1 MDTMMALRAHRR
13 GGPETLVYEPAPMP
27 SPADDEVLVA
37 VHAAA
42 ITFTELT
49 WDQTWTDADGAD
61 RTPII
66 PSHEVSG
73 TVAAVGSDVTDLA
86 IGDDVYGL
94 IDFGRDGAAAQF
106 VAVPASAL
114 AAKPSGVSHAE
125 AATLP
130 LAALTAWQALVD
142 YASLAPGESVLVH
155 GGAGGVG
162 VYGIQIAGLRG
173 ARVIATGRPEQEDFI
188 RGLGAHEFIDFTA
201 VAFDDVLTDL
211 DVVLDPVGGD
221 TLTRSFRVLRAG
233 GRLVTLSSP
242 PPPDL
247 ANQFGVEATFFIVQ
261 PDRAELIDL
270 ARFVDGGSL
279 RPVISQVFE
288 LPDGRAAFESAN
300 KPRQPGKTV
309 LTVLR

>member
-1 MDTMMALRAHRR
+1 
-13 GGPETLVYEPAPMP
+13 
-27 SPADDEVLVA
+27 
-37 VHAAA
+37 
-42 ITFTELT
+42 
-49 WDQTWTDADGAD
+49 
-61 RTPII
+61 
-66 PSHEVSG
+66 
-73 TVAAVGSDVTDLA
+73 
-86 IGDDVYGL
+86 
-94 IDFGRDGAAAQF
+94 
-106 VAVPASAL
+106 L